1 MTWQLA
7 FGRKVPKSLRKLPL
21 RDHQAIVA
29 EFEAMRRDPLDGDV
43 KRLTNYPISYRRRVG
58 NYRILFDLDQ
68 TSRTV
73 LIHDVVRRSSTA
85 YRR

>member
-1 MTWQLA
+1 
-7 FGRKVPKSLRKLPL
+7 
-21 RDHQAIVA
+21 
-29 EFEAMRRDPLDGDV
+29 MRRDPLDGDV

-73 LIHDVVRRSSTA
+73 LIHDVVRRSSTT